1 MKTIFLG
8 TPNFGAIILEG
19 LIKSGNKPFLVIT
32 EADKPVGRKQIM
44 TPPPVKVLAEKYDI
58 PVAQPDKISNWK
70 SEIENLKPDLG
81 IIAAY
86 GQILPKGILD
96 IPQYGFINVHP
107 SLLPKYRGPSPI
119 QAAILNGDENTG
131 VTIMRISEKMDS
143 GPILSQ
149 KEMEIN
155 QGETFLSLHAKLAK
169 VGSELLLNI
178 LPKLSKGQAYFENQE
193 ENKATYTKILKR
205 EDGKIDWQL
214 PAKNIE
220 RQIRAFD
227 PWPGVYTMWN
237 NLKIKIKKA
246 RLFHNPDGAKYPV
259 GKVLVVPDN
268 EIGIQCG
275 DGDFLAIETLQLEGK
290 KEVKAED
297 FLRGHDDF
305 IGAILK

>member
-8 TPNFGAIILEG
+8 TPDFGAIILEG

-44 TPPPVKVLAEKYDI
+44 TPLPVKVLAEKYDI

-70 SEIENLKPDLG
+70 AEIENLKPDLG

-86 GQILPKGILD
+86 GQILPKDILD

-155 QGETFLSLHAKLAK
+155 QGETFLSLHDKLAK
-169 VGSELLLNI
+169 VGSELLLDI
-178 LPKLSKGQAYFENQE
+178 LPKLSKGQAYLENQE
-193 ENKATYTKILKR
+193 ESQATYTKILKR

-214 PAKNIE
+214 PARNIE

-227 PWPGVYTMWN
+227 PWPGVYATWK
-237 NLKIKIKKA
+237 NLKINPKEIKDIIISKN
-246 RLFHNPDGAKYPV
+246 R
-259 GKVLVVPDN
+259 
-268 EIGIQCG
+268 
-275 DGDFLAIETLQLEGK
+275 
-290 KEVKAED
+290 
-297 FLRGHDDF
+297 
-305 IGAILK
+305 